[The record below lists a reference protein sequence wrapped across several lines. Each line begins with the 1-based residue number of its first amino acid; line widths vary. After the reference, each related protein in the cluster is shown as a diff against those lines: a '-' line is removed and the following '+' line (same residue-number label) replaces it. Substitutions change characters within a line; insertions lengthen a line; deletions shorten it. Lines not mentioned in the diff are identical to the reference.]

1 MIRKNMFNIRL
12 IGFILLLVMVM
23 GSFPHAALGKIK
35 LPNVQNITRISRSAV
50 LIQHEYY
57 DPARIK
63 PVAMLTEGLYELAK
77 EVPELLPH
85 VKNDTLTIQLG
96 AKKLS
101 LTLDKMDN
109 VLEILFPVSQIFEF
123 LRENYHGEIKFED
136 MEYAFIAG
144 MLSIL
149 DPHSNILTPKVY
161 KEFKTQTQ
169 GEYGGLGIVISLK
182 DKELTVIA
190 PIEDTPAARS
200 GIQADDKILQI
211 DAQPTIN
218 MALDEAVDLMRGPPG
233 TKIVLN
239 IKSKNRD
246 PRDVTLTREIINIES
261 VQSKLVTQE
270 SKNFGVIRI
279 KGFQDNT
286 YRDVVT
292 QLEALKQKAQ
302 GNLAGVILDLRN
314 NAGGL
319 LDQAILTADHFLS
332 KGDIVFTVGAE
343 DKEEEVASATQ
354 QRNDISLPMIVLT
367 NEGSASASEIVAGA
381 LKNNNRAI
389 VMGQT
394 SFGKGSVQSLFN
406 LRDGSSL
413 KLTVAQYLT
422 PGRESIQAVGITP
435 DIHLY
440 PSIIADDYY
449 DLHEDI
455 NYSEGKLDAHLD
467 NTKHIIKSQSRYT
480 LTFLKKETLKE
491 EEEESSYISKIK
503 ENDFPL
509 QLAVTIL
516 DKAASKSKA
525 DMLNNIKD
533 LLREEEK
540 KQDEMITAA
549 LKEKNIDWS
558 TGQQTA
564 PPQLKVTHSF
574 SNKTGAPIQS
584 IPAGTEALMHVTITN
599 TGKEAVYRILTDID
613 AYNPLLNHK
622 EFVFG
627 KLTPGQSKT
636 EKVTIKTPS
645 EIISFSEKVKL
656 QTYTEKSA
664 EKPFLVFADT
674 RFVQKTQPR
683 FSYAYN
689 INDGQTKETTGNK
702 NGIPEPGETVMLN
715 VSLKNLGPGTSEK
728 TLINLKNTEGKYV
741 YLKKARDSLGLLK
754 PNQVSTSSLIFTIK
768 HGFTKDALAM
778 DIYAMDEETKTSLH
792 DTLTFTLAEPLKAE
806 PKENIFQT
814 APLIT
819 ISQSTKQMGNKL
831 FLEVL
836 VTTPTKLKDIAIFV
850 QGKKTIYLNVEKLS
864 DLKEKKVTTEVTLE
878 EGINSIVIQAR
889 GLRDLMTQKSL
900 SVVYNKKNEITDK
913 AKR

>member
-1 MIRKNMFNIRL
+1 MMIRKNMLNIRL
-12 IGFILLLVMVM
+12 IGFILLLVMLM
-23 GSFPHAALGKIK
+23 GSLPHAAHGKIK
-35 LPNVQNITRISRSAV
+35 LPNVQDIKRISRSAV

-57 DPARIK
+57 DPARVK
-63 PVAMLTEGLYELAK
+63 PVAMLKEGLFELAK

-96 AKKLS
+96 SKKLS
-101 LTLDKMDN
+101 LTLNKMDN

-123 LRENYHGEIKFED
+123 LHENYHGEIKFED

-169 GEYGGLGIVISLK
+169 GEYGGLGIVISIK

-190 PIEDTPAARS
+190 PIEGTPAERS
-200 GIQADDKILQI
+200 GIKADDKILKI

-233 TKIVLN
+233 IKIVLN

-270 SKNFGVIRI
+270 SKNFAVIRI

-286 YRDVVT
+286 YRDVAT
-292 QLEALKQKAQ
+292 QLEALKQKSQ
-302 GNLAGVILDLRN
+302 DNLTGLILDLRN

-319 LDQAILTADHFLS
+319 LDQAIFTADHFLS
-332 KGDIVFTVGAE
+332 QGDIVFTVGAE
-343 DKEEEVASATQ
+343 DKEEEKASARAQ
-354 QRNDISLPMIVLT
+354 KNDISLPMIVLT

-455 NYSEGKLDAHLD
+455 DYSEGKLDAHLD
-467 NTKHIIKSQSRYT
+467 NTKHIKKSQSRYT
-480 LTFLKKETLKE
+480 LTFLKKETRK
-491 EEEESSYISKIK
+491 EEEESSYVSKIK

-516 DKAASKSKA
+516 GKAASKSKK

-540 KQDEMITAA
+540 KQDAMITAA
-549 LKEKNIDWS
+549 LKEKSIDWG

-564 PPQLKVTHSF
+564 KPQLAVTHSF
-574 SNKTGAPIQS
+574 SNKSGAPIKA
-584 IPAGTEALMHVTITN
+584 IPAGTEALMHVTVKN
-599 TGKEAVYRILTDID
+599 MGKEDVYRVLTDID
-613 AYNPLLNHK
+613 AFNPLLNHK

-627 KLTPGQSKT
+627 KLKAGQSKT
-636 EKVTIKTPS
+636 EKITVKTPS
-645 EIISFSEKVKL
+645 EIISFNENVKL
-656 QTYTEKSA
+656 ETYTEKTA
-664 EKPFLVFADT
+664 ENPFLVYADT
-674 RFVQKTQPR
+674 HFVQKIQPR
-683 FSYAYN
+683 FSYSYN
-689 INDGQTKETTGNK
+689 IIDGQNKETTGNK

-741 YLKKARDSLGLLK
+741 YLKKARDSLGILK
-754 PNQVSTSSLIFTIK
+754 PHKVTTSALQFTIK
-768 HGFTKDALAM
+768 HGFTKDTFAM
-778 DIYAMDEETKTSLH
+778 DIYVMDEETKTSLH
-792 DTLTFTLAEPLKAE
+792 DTLTFTLKEPLKAE
-806 PKENIFQT
+806 PKENLFQT

-819 ISQSTKQMGNKL
+819 ISNTKQTGNKL
-831 FLEVL
+831 FVEALA
-836 VTTPTKLKDIAIFV
+836 TAPTKLKDIAVFV
-850 QGKKTIYLNVEKLS
+850 QGKKTIYLNVEKQS
-864 DLKEKKVTTEVTLE
+864 NVKEKKISTEIDLE
-878 EGINSIVIQAR
+878 DGINSVVIQAR
-889 GLRDLMTQKSL
+889 GQRNLMTQKSL
-900 SVVYNKKNEITDK
+900 SVVYNKKNKTD
-913 AKR
+913 